1 MVAMYSVMQ
10 LTGPVL
16 ITTNL
21 SARYASNGLLAAG
34 VLLALALY
42 AFHTA
47 LDGQKLFSG
56 KLLEE

>member
-1 MVAMYSVMQ
+1 MYSVMQ

-16 ITTNL
+16 VTTNL
-21 SARYASNGLLAAG
+21 SAWYASNGLLAAG

-47 LDGQKLFSG
+47 LGGQKLFSG